1 MFIVTLVTIK
11 IVEKYLQVKSIV
23 NMGPDELEDK
33 TITLVI
39 GTDFINTSFT
49 NFCTH
54 KVCIY
59 KMIK

>member
-54 KVCIY
+54 KVIY
-59 KMIK
+59 KIIK